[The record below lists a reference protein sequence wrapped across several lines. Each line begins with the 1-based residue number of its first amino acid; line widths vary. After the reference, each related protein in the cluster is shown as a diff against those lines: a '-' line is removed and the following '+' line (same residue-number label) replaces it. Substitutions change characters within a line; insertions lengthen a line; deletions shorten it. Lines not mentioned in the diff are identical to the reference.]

1 MSTLLEKFY
10 GEMSWKVDKAGPAQF
25 EKQKAGIANGLK
37 KIAGLYTAAAG
48 IVTGFVAVTN
58 KNTAAQYRLAQS
70 LGVSF
75 EWLDRWG
82 DATADLGVGAD
93 AIGTA
98 ITHLNRT
105 IGNVKLNPG
114 QAESVS
120 DALKLI
126 GLNLKDVAGADTETR
141 FDAVVSALG
150 NVEDQTTVTAAAFK
164 LFGRGGGATFA
175 KLAELARAEGRSVL
189 DLIGRF
195 DDLGIETDASARS
208 ALEFTRQAEA
218 IKFAF
223 DEVRATIAGY
233 VGEAL
238 LPMLKGTREWIANNR
253 ELIRSKLAEWARGT
267 VTWLSGVWHF
277 VSLIGKAIGPL
288 VSAFGGLG
296 NVLRM
301 SAIGYLAVKL
311 AAATKGV
318 KDLSIA
324 FGGLTKLKVKEFFTG
339 SGGVAGLAAI
349 AMYALSDLWDSISDI
364 SNDSWGNRIARQM
377 LKVSDY
383 AVIWVAEM
391 AGLYFQS
398 DADREAYIA
407 ANMNY
412 TASLMNDS
420 LANIGIFADNVKNLV
435 IRTVLVINTIWS
447 AMFASG
453 DFATNIRNGLVIA
466 QKEINKYQSKD
477 YQDTRQK
484 DAAQMA
490 WYGGGRYRSD
500 MAKQWYGAVKP
511 VTANIT
517 VNPSAGMDEK
527 ALANQVV
534 KQLEKEMK
542 KAVRLQT
549 AAGVA
554 Q

>member
-1 MSTLLEKFY
+1 MSILLEKFY
-10 GEMSWKVDKAGPAQF
+10 GELGWKVDKTGPAQF
-25 EKQKAGIANGLK
+25 EKQKTGIANGLK

-58 KNTAAQYRLAQS
+58 KETAATNRLAQS

-75 EWLDRWG
+75 ELMHRWG
-82 DATADLGVGAD
+82 SATQAAGIGAEG
-93 AIGTA
+93 ATTA
-98 ITHLNRT
+98 ITYLNRT
-105 IGNVKLNPG
+105 IGNVKINPG

-120 DALKLI
+120 NALKLI
-126 GLNLKDVAGADTETR
+126 GLNLKDVAGMDTEER
-141 FDAVVSALG
+141 FNTVVSALG

-164 LFGRGGGATFA
+164 LFGRGGGASFA
-175 KLAELARAEGRSVL
+175 RLAQLARSQGKTIDEYVGRWRDLELQTDKSVKGAV
-189 DLIGRF
+189 DF
-195 DDLGIETDASARS
+195 TASAS
-208 ALEFTRQAEA
+208 AL
-218 IKFAF
+218 KFAF
-223 DEVRATIAGY
+223 AEVRATIAGY

-238 LPMLKGTREWIANNR
+238 LPMLKGAREWIANNR

-339 SGGVAGLAAI
+339 PGGVAGLAAI
-349 AMYALSDLWDSISDI
+349 AMYALSDLWDSVSDI
-364 SNDSWGNRIARQM
+364 SNDSWGNRIARQ
-377 LKVSDY
+377 LLRISDVLIVWGAETFFGKVF
-383 AVIWVAEM
+383 
-391 AGLYFQS
+391 GS
-398 DADREAYIA
+398 DAERATFIAQVQKNLDNIYSAVASFFGRIADAAAKVAGAPMKAIA
-407 ANMNY
+407 AFGKLVGLENTAYKDRPMPRAPAPADYFVGPEWNRRAPNY
-412 TASLMNDS
+412 
-420 LANIGIFADNVKNLV
+420 
-435 IRTVLVINTIWS
+435 
-447 AMFASG
+447 
-453 DFATNIRNGLVIA
+453 
-466 QKEINKYQSKD
+466 Y
-477 YQDTRQK
+477 
-484 DAAQMA
+484 
-490 WYGGGRYRSD
+490 
-500 MAKQWYGAVKP
+500 KP
-511 VTANIT
+511 QPNVTANIT

-527 ALANQVV
+527 AIAGQVV
-534 KQLEKEMK
+534 KTLEKEMK
-542 KAVRLQT
+542 KAVRSQT